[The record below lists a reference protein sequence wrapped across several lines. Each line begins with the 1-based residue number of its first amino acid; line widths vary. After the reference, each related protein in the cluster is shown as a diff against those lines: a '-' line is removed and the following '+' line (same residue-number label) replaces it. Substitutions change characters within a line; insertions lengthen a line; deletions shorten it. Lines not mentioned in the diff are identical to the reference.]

1 MKRLLFTFHYGSE
14 MDIVSKAV
22 DEKMST
28 TLRVPRPSPILV
40 LTTAQRCLT
49 SQIGRDAVL
58 STCKAVDE
66 KMSTT
71 LRVPRPSPILVLTTA
86 QRCLTS
92 QIGRDAVLSTWYDRR
107 HLLCE

>member
-1 MKRLLFTFHYGSE
+1 MNAIAIQIENMKRLLFTFHYGSE

-58 STCKAVDE
+58 ST
-66 KMSTT
+66 
-71 LRVPRPSPILVLTTA
+71 
-86 QRCLTS
+86 
-92 QIGRDAVLSTWYDRR
+92 WYDRR